1 MAKKDRFQH
10 EADTAPGKRSGEGR
24 RTTKPSMGRPASGP
38 APKKKHSESAPTLPP
53 PPPSSR
59 GKAPTARPQSR
70 TKPSPSTA
78 SIKRRRAPHESD
90 IPGATVDEVVADL
103 SRDPRREKD

>member
-1 MAKKDRFQH
+1 MPKKERFQH
-10 EADTAPGKRSGEGR
+10 EADTAPG
-24 RTTKPSMGRPASGP
+24 TKKPGTSGP
-38 APKKKHSESAPTLPP
+38 APKRRHSENAPTLPP

-59 GKAPTARPQSR
+59 GGKSAAAKRPTARPKTS
-70 TKPSPSTA
+70 
-78 SIKRRRAPHESD
+78 SIKKRKPHESD

>member
-1 MAKKDRFQH
+1 MAKKDRFPH
-10 EADTAPGKRSGEGR
+10 EADTAPGKRSSDAR
-24 RTTKPSMGRPASGP
+24 RPTNPARPAASGP
-38 APKKKHSESAPTLPP
+38 APKRRHSESAPTLPP

-59 GKAPTARPQSR
+59 GKAPTARPQAR
-70 TKPSPSTA
+70 TKSNPKTS